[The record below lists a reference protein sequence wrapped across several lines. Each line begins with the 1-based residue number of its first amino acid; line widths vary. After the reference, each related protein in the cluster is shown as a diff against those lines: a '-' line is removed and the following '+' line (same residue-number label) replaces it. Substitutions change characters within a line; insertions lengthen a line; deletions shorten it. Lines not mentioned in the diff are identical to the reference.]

1 MPTEPQPQPQPHQTR
16 GGRVRRVVPLRTVF
30 PWWFL
35 AGTLVTLGVAIVLET
50 GSGGA
55 IMWGPVIGLEIR
67 DRWQLAARRQDDGLP
82 VERRDLVGQ
91 TWWEPVMAVVFTIVA
106 VGLGLTLARIV
117 SGGAPWMLV
126 VGLTLL
132 AIGAAAF
139 GAYALVVRRLAR
151 RTAGPPAE

>member
-1 MPTEPQPQPQPHQTR
+1 MPTEPQPQPHQTR

-50 GSGGA
+50 GSSGA

-67 DRWQLAARRQDDGLP
+67 DRWQLAARRQDDGLA

-91 TWWEPVMAVVFTIVA
+91 AWWEPVMAVVFTIVA

-151 RTAGPPAE
+151 RNTASPAE

>member
-1 MPTEPQPQPQPHQTR
+1 MTTEPQPQPQPHRTR

-91 TWWEPVMAVVFTIVA
+91 TWSEPVMAVVFTIVA

-132 AIGAAAF
+132 ALGAAAF
-139 GAYALVVRRLAR
+139 GACALMMRRLAR
-151 RTAGPPAE
+151 RAAGPPAG